1 MEEGPMRKFILAS
14 AIAATLLPAGAAMA
28 QSRAEIRHDNR
39 EVRQDRRD
47 LDRAYRYGDRHD
59 VRDARHELADSKQ
72 ERREDWRDYRRAHP
86 DIYRGPAYVAPVRG
100 WSYRPVAV
108 GYRFQ
113 PVYYGQRYWV
123 DPVRYRL
130 ATPPAYHRWVRYGRD
145 VVLVNT
151 RTGRV
156 VSVNSSFFY

>member
-1 MEEGPMRKFILAS
+1 MRKFVIAS
-14 AIAATLLPAGAAMA
+14 ALAATLMPAAAMA

-39 EVRQDRRD
+39 DVREDRRD
-47 LDRAYRYGDRHD
+47 LADAYRYGDRRD
-59 VRDARHELADSKQ
+59 VRDARRDLADSRR

-86 DIYRGPAYVAPVRG
+86 DIYRGPAYVAPVNNWR
-100 WSYRPVAV
+100 YRPVGV

-113 PVYYGQRYWV
+113 PAYYGQRYWV
-123 DPVRYRL
+123 DPARYHL
-130 ATPPAYHRWVRYGRD
+130 AAAPAYHRWVRYGSD

-156 VSVNSSFFY
+156 ANVYTGFFY